1 MSDFKKTTAFLVYAM
16 CYHETVHD
24 KWVYVK
30 AFGKLKMAQNTVII
44 NTGRTLAKLSGK
56 VETGRKILKAM
67 LTQNFFGGEIRCIMG
82 NVEVAYWFYKF
93 K

>member
-1 MSDFKKTTAFLVYAM
+1 MDLQIPSLVSDFKKTNAFLVYAM

-44 NTGRTLAKLSGK
+44 NTG
-56 VETGRKILKAM
+56 
-67 LTQNFFGGEIRCIMG
+67 
-82 NVEVAYWFYKF
+82 
-93 K
+93 